1 MKITLNICDDLVRR
15 AKARAALR
23 EQSLSRYVE
32 ESLERSLK
40 DDEESASSVAD
51 WIDSLPS
58 LSKRASKDL
67 NSALGTNNFRN
78 MDAGMWK

>member
-1 MKITLNICDDLVRR
+1 M
-15 AKARAALR
+15 
-23 EQSLSRYVE
+23 
-32 ESLERSLK
+32 RSLK

-67 NSALGTNNFRN
+67 NSALGTNDFRN
-78 MDAGMWK
+78 IDAGMWK